1 MGPSAAPGSSFE
13 AIWHRTV
20 EANIGYVRAVSGLL
34 MGYADALSAA
44 ARRSLSRQP
53 PARAITPPGG
63 AGEGPTLVLEGG
75 TAIPGAFVV
84 ENGLEHPVEAAVVAS
99 PFVTRAGAQARAVT
113 AFEPAMVKLGPREQT
128 VVCAL
133 VDLDDSF
140 APDTDYL
147 GHFAVEGLPGTTIPV
162 RVRRLG
168 SPDPE

>member
-1 MGPSAAPGSSFE
+1 MGPSVAPGSSFE
-13 AIWHRTV
+13 AIWNRTV
-20 EANIGYVRAVSGLL
+20 EANIGYVRAVSGLV
-34 MGYADALSAA
+34 MGYADALSVV

-53 PARAITPPGG
+53 PVRESTPPRGPG
-63 AGEGPTLVLEGG
+63 APTLVLQGG
-75 TAIPGAFVV
+75 SAIAGAFVV

-99 PFVTRAGAQARAVT
+99 PFVTRAGAQALLAT
-113 AFEPAMVKLGPREQT
+113 AFEPAIVKLEPGEQT
-128 VVCAL
+128 VVRAL